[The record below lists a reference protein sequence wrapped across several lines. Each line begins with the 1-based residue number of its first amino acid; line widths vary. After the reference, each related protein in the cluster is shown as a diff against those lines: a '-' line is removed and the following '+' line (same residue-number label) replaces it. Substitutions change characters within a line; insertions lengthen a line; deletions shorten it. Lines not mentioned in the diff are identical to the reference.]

1 MCRTIELS
9 RARDPHHTNF
19 VSLFDDAE
27 SSTISGEK
35 EWYFFCLRGR
45 KYRNSIRP
53 NRVTGSGFWKATGI
67 DRPIYSAAA
76 GRAGDSIG
84 LKKSLVFYRGS
95 AGKGTKTEWM
105 MHEFRLPPRSES
117 PHTSPSEQE
126 AVWID
131 MHDFSLSLS
140 LPLSSCAYLS
150 FSTEVYII
158 GKLKISEVGDKR
170 KYQIYRNFIGG
181 REKISDK
188 I

>member
-1 MCRTIELS
+1 MKLNRNLLRKKEET
-9 RARDPHHTNF
+9 
-19 VSLFDDAE
+19 E
-27 SSTISGEK
+27 SKLQTSEASTAAGEK

-67 DRPIYSAAA
+67 DRPIYSATNS
-76 GRAGDSIG
+76 GESIG
-84 LKKSLVFYRGS
+84 LKKSLVYYRGS

-140 LPLSSCAYLS
+140 LSLPLSSCAYLS

-158 GKLKISEVGDKR
+158 GKLKISEVGDKQ
-170 KYQIYRNFIGG
+170 KY
-181 REKISDK
+181 
-188 I
+188 